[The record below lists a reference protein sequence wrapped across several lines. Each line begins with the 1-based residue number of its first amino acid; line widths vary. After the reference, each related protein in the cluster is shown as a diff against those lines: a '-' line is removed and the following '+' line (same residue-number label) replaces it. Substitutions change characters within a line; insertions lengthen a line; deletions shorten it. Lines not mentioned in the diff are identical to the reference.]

1 MHLENVRDQTG
12 ITPEALANAKP
23 LPYLVSHLWGWFV
36 SLCNDRQ
43 SNGMGIS
50 RITSSDIRNW
60 CWRTG
65 NKPSYW
71 EMDVLMRLDSKW
83 IDSQPKPKS

>member
-1 MHLENVRDQTG
+1 MRDQTG
-12 ITPEALANAKP
+12 ITPELLASTTP

-36 SLCNDRQ
+36 ELCNDRQ
-43 SNGMGIS
+43 NNGMGIS

-60 CWRTG
+60 CWATG
-65 NKPSYW
+65 NNPSKW
-71 EMDVLMRLDSKW
+71 EISVLKKLDSKW